1 MSQHTARQAGAQQ
14 VSQPA
19 ASELS
24 TPQPAAGELQ
34 APQPAAGGAPH
45 PQPAP
50 GGTQDASAC
59 PRQSS
64 ARLSRAARA
73 ARRPPAAAAQTHH
86 GMHPPQAL
94 LYMVASDTHRTPLV
108 RLPAAGKYRLHGR
121 TIGGLLSVSL
131 RREHDDHQL
140 QVATVAVAMAV
151 AVRYT
156 TTSGGEQTAM
166 CRRPVPV
173 RSACGCCTAAS
184 PEICD
189 AFFGH
194 RGARRVLLGVLRK
207 TLPKDMVRSKRS
219 LGAAGSAPHLVCD
232 VKMLRPRSS

>member
-1 MSQHTARQAGAQQ
+1 MRTPPTRSSPTA
-14 VSQPA
+14 P
-19 ASELS
+19 
-24 TPQPAAGELQ
+24 
-34 APQPAAGGAPH
+34 GGAPH

-50 GGTQDASAC
+50 SGTQDASAC

-108 RLPAAGKYRLHGR
+108 RLPAAGKDRLHGR

-189 AFFGH
+189 DFLVTAERAESCWAFCAKRCRRTWSG
-194 RGARRVLLGVLRK
+194 RNARWELLGARR
-207 TLPKDMVRSKRS
+207 TSC
-219 LGAAGSAPHLVCD
+219 AT
-232 VKMLRPRSS
+232 

>member
-1 MSQHTARQAGAQQ
+1 
-14 VSQPA
+14 
-19 ASELS
+19 
-24 TPQPAAGELQ
+24 
-34 APQPAAGGAPH
+34 
-45 PQPAP
+45 
-50 GGTQDASAC
+50 
-59 PRQSS
+59 
-64 ARLSRAARA
+64 
-73 ARRPPAAAAQTHH
+73 
-86 GMHPPQAL
+86 MH
-94 LYMVASDTHRTPLV
+94 
-108 RLPAAGKYRLHGR
+108 K
-121 TIGGLLSVSL
+121 
-131 RREHDDHQL
+131 L

-219 LGAAGSAPHLVCD
+219 FGAVGNALAGD
-232 VKMLRPRSS
+232 GDFKMLRRHETEWRADDGGHDEHLADVE

>member
-1 MSQHTARQAGAQQ
+1 M
-14 VSQPA
+14 
-19 ASELS
+19 
-24 TPQPAAGELQ
+24 
-34 APQPAAGGAPH
+34 
-45 PQPAP
+45 
-50 GGTQDASAC
+50 
-59 PRQSS
+59 
-64 ARLSRAARA
+64 
-73 ARRPPAAAAQTHH
+73 
-86 GMHPPQAL
+86 
-94 LYMVASDTHRTPLV
+94 
-108 RLPAAGKYRLHGR
+108 
-121 TIGGLLSVSL
+121 SL

-189 AFFGH
+189 DFFGH